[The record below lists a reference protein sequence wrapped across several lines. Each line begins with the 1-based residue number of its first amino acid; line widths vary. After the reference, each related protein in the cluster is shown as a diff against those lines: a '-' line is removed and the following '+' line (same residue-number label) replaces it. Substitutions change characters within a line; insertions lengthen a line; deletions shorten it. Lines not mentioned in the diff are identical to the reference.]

1 MMSFIIASTFK
12 LQRGGIYDDSMITSK
27 YCALWT
33 ADCDKRWQRK
43 IHESASSVVL
53 VVVMV
58 IMSWKYIF
66 YRVIFSVWYFL
77 SWKKLKLKAIKS
89 TFKSSH
95 HIELTLVIQLAGYW
109 RSQVEPCKFMNEYL
123 LDMNID
129 MTVSVSPVTT
139 LHSILY
145 SPTEQD
151 APAPLP
157 LPRHAPQQSPL
168 LSSPQLISFPPPVT
182 S

>member
-12 LQRGGIYDDSMITSK
+12 LQRGGIYDDSMITK

-89 TFKSSH
+89 ISKSSH

-109 RSQVEPCKFMNEYL
+109 RSQVEPSKFMNEYL
-123 LDMNID
+123 LDMTID
-129 MTVSVSPVTT
+129 MTVSVST
-139 LHSILY
+139 LHSLQSSWARRASAPPFA
-145 SPTEQD
+145 SPCTS
-151 APAPLP
+151 AVT
-157 LPRHAPQQSPL
+157 SPL
-168 LSSPQLISFPPPVT
+168 LSSVDLLPS
-182 S
+182 SRH